1 MKVPAFLR
9 RSLRRKVT
17 ALVIA
22 TTVAALAIAAAAQL
36 YYTARE
42 YRQTELAQLRTQ
54 AAILGRA
61 SAAALA
67 FNDAKEAAKALE
79 ILGASPAVELAAL
92 YAADGR
98 LFATYPP
105 QPSTGR
111 DLPARAG
118 GTGISV
124 EANRISLFEPI
135 TEDGQA
141 LGTVYLRARYALPER
156 LLAYV
161 GILAVAIG
169 AALAAALLLSSWL
182 QRALTQP
189 LLGLAAAARR
199 VIEKRDFSVRAGK
212 TTEDEIGVLA
222 EAMNAMLAD
231 LEREIAERAGAEAAL
246 RAADQR
252 KDEFLATLA
261 HELRNP
267 LAPIRNSINLLK
279 VKGSSER
286 TDVWAREIIDR
297 QSAHMA
303 RLLDD
308 LLDVAR
314 INRGK
319 LELRKQP
326 TSLGAVI
333 ESAVETSRPVI
344 ELSRHFLEVGLPS
357 ETIMLHGDPV
367 RLSQI
372 FANLLTNAAK
382 YTDPGGRIVLAT
394 RREGAAVC
402 VTVTDNGIG
411 IPPEMLERI
420 FEIFAQATPALQR
433 SQGGLGIGL
442 FLVKALAEMHGG
454 SISARSAGAGQ
465 GSEFTVRLPVAAFPG
480 HAEIPARPASQSP
493 KALRVLVADDNQDAA
508 ESLASLLR
516 AMGNEVRAVFDGVQA
531 VDAAAA
537 FHPDV
542 AVIDIG
548 MPRLNGYDAVR
559 RIRQAERGRRMVI
572 VALTGWGQEEDRQR
586 SLQAGFD
593 RHLTK
598 PVTEDQL
605 AEMLTLARG

>member
-1 MKVPAFLR
+1 MKMPGFLR

-17 ALVIA
+17 ALVMA
-22 TTVAALAIAAAAQL
+22 TTVAALAVAAAAQL

-42 YRQTELAQLRTQ
+42 YRETELGQLRTQ

-61 SAAALA
+61 SVAALV
-67 FNDAKEAAKALE
+67 FNDRKEAGRALE

-92 YAADGR
+92 YAPDGQ

-105 QPSTGR
+105 RLPSGR
-111 DLPARAG
+111 EVPARAG
-118 GTGISV
+118 NAGISI
-124 EANRISLFEPI
+124 EADRISLFEPI
-135 TEDGQA
+135 VEDGQVVGA
-141 LGTVYLRARYALPER
+141 VYLRARYTLPER
-156 LLAYV
+156 LLAYA
-161 GILAVAIG
+161 GILAAAIA

-182 QRALTQP
+182 QRALTEP

-199 VIEKRDFSVRAGK
+199 VIEKRDLSVRAAK

-231 LEREIAERAGAEAAL
+231 LEREIAERSGAEAAL

-267 LAPIRNSINLLK
+267 LAPIRNSTNLLK
-279 VKGSSER
+279 AKGSSAP

-314 INRGK
+314 ISRGK
-319 LELRKQP
+319 LELRKQRS
-326 TSLGAVI
+326 SLRAAI
-333 ESAVETSRPVI
+333 ESALETSRPAV
-344 ELSRHFLEVGLPS
+344 ELSRHSLVVDLPA
-357 ETIMLHGDPV
+357 ETIMLDGDPV
-367 RLSQI
+367 RLSQM

-382 YTDPGGRIVLAT
+382 YTDPGGRIVLAA
-394 RREGAAVC
+394 RREGAAVT
-402 VTVTDNGIG
+402 VTVSDNGIG
-411 IPPEMLERI
+411 IAPEMLERI
-420 FEIFAQATPALQR
+420 FEIFTQATPALQR

-442 FLVKALAEMHGG
+442 FLVKALVEMHGG
-454 SISARSAGAGQ
+454 SIRARSAGAGR

-493 KALRVLVADDNQDAA
+493 KALRVLVVDDNRDAA

-516 AMGNEVRAVFDGVQA
+516 AMGNEVMTVFDGLQA
-531 VDAAAA
+531 VDAAAT
-537 FHPDV
+537 FRPDI

-559 RIRQAERGRRMVI
+559 RIREAEKGRRMVA
-572 VALTGWGQEEDRQR
+572 VALTGWGQEEDRKR

-605 AEMLTLARG
+605 AEILTLARG